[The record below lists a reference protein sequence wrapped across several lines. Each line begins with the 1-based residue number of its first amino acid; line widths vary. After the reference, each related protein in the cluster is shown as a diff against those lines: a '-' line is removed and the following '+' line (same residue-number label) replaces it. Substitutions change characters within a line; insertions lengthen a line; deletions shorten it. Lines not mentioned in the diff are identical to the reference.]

1 MKYVPFIT
9 TCIDDAFGTQVHT
22 EYDSDN
28 LFDTYE
34 EACDALD
41 EIADESE
48 GLYGIFAIDEEGNI
62 AHQYNHGNKSDDEAD
77 IEAHDEF
84 FDCFDCDRDDLEM
97 GFNPYMGC
105 YDFDC

>member
-48 GLYGIFAIDEEGNI
+48 GLYGIFAINEEGNI
-62 AHQYNHGNKSDDEAD
+62 AHQYNHGNVNDEEEDDS
-77 IEAHDEF
+77 
-84 FDCFDCDRDDLEM
+84 FDYDDDSIEM